1 MRIKLNFY
9 RYYLRQEHERLSYK
23 SKQRKVDTAT
33 IWLFT
38 EDIRKLKKKNKN
50 KTLYEFMKRKYSNYT
65 GQ

>member
-38 EDIRKLKKKNKN
+38 EDIRKLKKKNK
-50 KTLYEFMKRKYSNYT
+50 TLYEFMKSKYSNYT

>member
-50 KTLYEFMKRKYSNYT
+50 KTLYEFMKSKYSNYT

>member
-38 EDIRKLKKKNKN
+38 ENIKKLKKKIKI
-50 KTLYEFMKRKYSNYT
+50 LYEFIKSKYSNYT

>member
-38 EDIRKLKKKNKN
+38 EDIRKLKKKK
-50 KTLYEFMKRKYSNYT
+50 K
-65 GQ
+65 

>member
-38 EDIRKLKKKNKN
+38 EDIRKLKKKKN
-50 KTLYEFMKRKYSNYT
+50 KTLYEFMKSKYSNYT